1 MDSRPRLHGGRLY
14 AGITGGWIPAAAGI
28 AKGVWGGR
36 GLVGGVGEAEVYGQV
51 VAD

>member
-1 MDSRPRLHGGRLY
+1 MDSRPRIHGGRLY
-14 AGITGGWIPAAAGI
+14 AGITE
-28 AKGVWGGR
+28 GVWGGR